1 MINKSRFVAVIMTGI
16 LMAQAAVPSMVYAEE
31 NTAELNGVTENLG
44 VDEISE
50 TNEGELNEEMP
61 ETEEIDTES
70 DEIEFAFGSS
80 LRDITDEKT
89 VLGLV
94 YLTEVYEVKSKADLE
109 SDTLK
114 EVETGQTVQILD
126 AAISPEGAVWYQVG
140 FYMEDEYFE
149 GYIEREFVASSDEEL
164 LAWERENLPKS
175 GEELVRA
182 ADGRDIQAFPNS
194 YRAALS
200 ALKSQHP
207 NWTFVKMNTNLDWNT
222 VIRNELGERS
232 LIYHTS
238 PDSWKNGKYSNN
250 WYYASEGI
258 LKYYMDPRNFLTEQ
272 TVFQFEQLT
281 YNATY
286 HTQDAVQNI
295 LKSTFMNG
303 IIPDFD
309 RTYAQTFY
317 EIGRSLKVSPFH
329 LACRVYQ
336 EQGRGTSPLISG
348 NYPGYEGLYNYFN
361 IGASGN
367 TQEAEIRTG
376 LEKARAEGWTTRY
389 KSLEGGA
396 NIISKNY
403 ILKGQDTLYLQKFD
417 VDNSFNG
424 LYWHQYMQNI
434 EAPYSESSGIRQ
446 AYIQT
451 GSLNSPFVFKIPVYN
466 NMPESVC
473 GKPADSIPAPTPAP
487 VPTPSL
493 FPFTDVA
500 VNPGNWKY
508 ESVKFVYEKGIMA
521 GMTANTFAPDGTLTR
536 GMFAAVLY
544 RMSGSPQ
551 VVYED
556 RFVDVPAGKWY
567 SDAVVW
573 ASKNGIVR
581 GFDDSHFAPDSNITR
596 EQMARML
603 RIYAQIRG
611 CDNGQSADISGFADA
626 GSVSGWAASDVRW
639 AVGAGVIS
647 GTSSGG
653 NQYLNPKGEATRAE
667 CASMLRQ
674 FIERYL

>member
-1 MINKSRFVAVIMTGI
+1 
-16 LMAQAAVPSMVYAEE
+16 MAQAAVPSMVYAEE

-94 YLTEVYEVKSKADLE
+94 YLTEVYEVKSEADLE

-164 LAWERENLPKS
+164 LAWERENLPES
-175 GEELVRA
+175 EEELVRA
-182 ADGRDIQAFPNS
+182 ADGRDIEAFPNS
-194 YRAALS
+194 YRSALS
-200 ALKSQHP
+200 AIKSRHP
-207 NWTFVKMNTNLDWNT
+207 NWTFVKMNTGLDWNT
-222 VIRNELGERS
+222 VIKNELSDRERNV
-232 LIYHTS
+232 IET
-238 PDSWKNGKYSNN
+238 PCPESWRDGQYNGR

-258 LKYYMDPRNFLTEQ
+258 LKYYMDPRNFLTDE

-281 YNATY
+281 YNASY
-286 HTQDAVQNI
+286 HTREAVQSI
-295 LKSTFMNG
+295 LNSTFMKG
-303 IIPDFD
+303 QLPDSD
-309 RTYAQTFY
+309 KTYAQAFY
-317 EIGRSLKVSPFH
+317 EIGSALRVSPFH

-336 EQGRGTSPLISG
+336 EQGKGTSPLISG
-348 NYPGYEGLYNYFN
+348 DYPGYEGFYNYFN

-367 TQEAEIRTG
+367 TQEKEIKSG
-376 LEKARAEGWTTRY
+376 LERAKKEGWNTRY
-389 KSLEGGA
+389 KSLQGGA
-396 NIISKNY
+396 GVISKSY
-403 ILKGQDTLYLQKFD
+403 ILQGQDTLYLQKFD
-417 VDNSFNG
+417 VDDSYNG
-424 LYWHQYMQNI
+424 LYWHQYMQNVQ
-434 EAPYSESSGIRQ
+434 AAYSESGKIRQ
-446 AYIQT
+446 AYVQT
-451 GSLNSPFVFKIPVYN
+451 GAIDNPFVFKIPVYN

-674 FIERYL
+674 FIQKYLS